1 MRSLVT
7 LLTVA
12 LALPFLLAGY
22 QVRRR
27 PIAATGCTLPANSS
41 EITLAISF
49 EDNWN
54 SGTSTPQTPNPYV
67 IDDEADE
74 YTPDSNLNMT
84 RVSAQFVNPSTDLQG
99 FFSLECDASEY
110 YSYSCIGSENCVTQ
124 AEFRVGF
131 LLRYVTGFGAFDP
144 NVLGW
149 NDNGSGT
156 EKAFQVSLD
165 DGTIDGG
172 TDAKSVRVVY
182 QVASGDSETL
192 ETDTEPLNTVG
203 NTYFIEIEVDGN
215 NGVASD
221 EIKIY
226 VNGTLEEQTLVA
238 DVATLSTLDDYFLFG
253 NTSGQT
259 GQFLLDAVW
268 YTSNKSRDLWTDVCG
283 ATTAC
288 TGGQEGYW
296 CNPP

>member
-1 MRSLVT
+1 MRSLIT

-12 LALPFLLAGY
+12 LALPFMLAGY

-27 PIAATGCTLPANSS
+27 PIAVGCTLPANSS

-49 EDNWN
+49 ENGWN

-110 YSYSCIGSENCVTQ
+110 YSYSCIGSDNCVTQ
-124 AEFRVGF
+124 DEFRVGF
-131 LLRYVTGFGAFDP
+131 LLRYVTGFGTADP
-144 NVLGW
+144 AVLAW
-149 NDNGSGT
+149 NDNGTGS
-156 EKAFQVSLD
+156 EKTFNILLD

-172 TDAKSVRVVY
+172 TDAKSVRVIY
-182 QVASGDSETL
+182 QVTASDFEVL
-192 ETDTEPLNTVG
+192 ETDTEPITVG
-203 NTYFIEIEVDGN
+203 NSFLIEVAVDGN
-215 NGVASD
+215 NGVAAD

-226 VNGTLEEQTLVA
+226 VNGTLEEQTIVA
-238 DVATLSTLDDYFLFG
+238 DVATLSTLDDFFLFG
-253 NTSGQT
+253 NTGAAT

-268 YTSNKSRDLWTDVCG
+268 YTSNKTRDLWTDVCG